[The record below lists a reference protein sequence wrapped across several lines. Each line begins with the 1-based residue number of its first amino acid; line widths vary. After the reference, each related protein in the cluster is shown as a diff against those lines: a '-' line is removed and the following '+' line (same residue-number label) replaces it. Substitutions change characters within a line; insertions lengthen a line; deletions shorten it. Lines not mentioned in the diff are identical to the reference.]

1 MLVLEQVVVLWTR
14 KCPTLRWRTVPG
26 AFVMHCISH
35 LSRDPDIAKPHTFA
49 KVVGTV
55 KSEYIWSSVYFWDLG
70 TDNLSK
76 TRCLALAT
84 RLSIEFPNSD

>member
-35 LSRDPDIAKPHTFA
+35 LSRDPDIAKPHTYMTHDIN
-49 KVVGTV
+49 V
-55 KSEYIWSSVYFWDLG
+55 IDLEEIKP
-70 TDNLSK
+70 L
-76 TRCLALAT
+76 
-84 RLSIEFPNSD
+84 I